1 MHNYKSV
8 YVPSGG
14 KFEFNYKFLTYES
27 VHGADIISYKIPT
40 IEMIASI
47 DADDDR
53 ARIVFSCNCLGKH
66 FFVLFRQV
74 MFFLFLVLWTYA
86 EVRREVIMTSAFMQL
101 PQGEEGDGNILY
113 SPTAEE
119 VVGGFWGINLCIMYL
134 FVF

>member
-8 YVPSGG
+8 CVPSGGG

-47 DADDDR
+47 DDDDR

-74 MFFLFLVLWTYA
+74 MFFLVLWTYR

-101 PQGEEGDGNILY
+101 PQGEEDDGNILY
-113 SPTAEE
+113 SPTADEDG
-119 VVGGFWGINLCIMYL
+119 GGFWGINLCIMYL